1 MNIEILALIAFLP
14 ILISGFLL
22 VGLRIPAKIAMPLI
36 FIFTVLLAYFIWG
49 MSINRILASTL
60 QGLVI
65 SAGIIWIIFGAI
77 MLLNTLK
84 YSGGISTIRR
94 GFSDISADRRIQVIL
109 IAWLFGCF
117 IEGASG
123 FGTPAAVAAPLM
135 VAVGFPALAAVVFG
149 MMIQSTPVSFG
160 AVGTPM
166 IVGVQGGLDKEM
178 ITNELLQ
185 KGLEWDFFF
194 RLIVSEVALIH
205 CICGTLMPLLLV
217 IIMTRFFGKNKSWT
231 EGLSILP
238 FAIFA
243 ALSFT
248 IPYVITGIFLG
259 PEFPSIIGG
268 LIGLGI
274 VTTLIKLNML
284 IPKDTWDFPNT
295 SSWPKSWLGSFEIS
309 EDFLREEKINS
320 FKAWLPY
327 LLLAIILVLTRTFEP
342 LTILLKSINLKF
354 SDILGEKGISGSFQ
368 LLYLPG
374 GILILVSIITFFIH
388 QMKIPQILNATKDSF
403 KTILGAG
410 FVLIFT
416 VPLVRIMINS
426 GINDNELSS
435 MPIAMASGVSNFMG
449 EIYPFFAPSIGA
461 IGAFLAGSNTVSNL
475 MLSQFQFET
484 ANFLGISGILMVA
497 AQSVGAAAGN
507 MIAIHNV
514 VAASATVGLL
524 GREGATL
531 RITIIPTFYYLIFS
545 GVITLIFLNFF
556 QNKDPLLKEKIY
568 DVQTF
573 AGPMGMGLAKSY
585 KFKNLKVCIYNT
597 IKGQEKINLSDKN
610 LDCPKDLKN

>member
-388 QMKIPQILNATKDSF
+388 QMKTPQILNATKDSF